1 MSTASSYSKIAGAN
15 DRVALGVIGCGG
27 RGNYVASQFLKDPQV
42 QAVAVCD
49 VYGERIDKA
58 LAYAQGAKSFYAHEK
73 LLEMREIDVVLIGT
87 PDHWHAQTAIDALSA
102 GKDVY
107 VEKPLMRTREEGP
120 RIVKAARVNGRI
132 CQVGL
137 QQRSGWPYIRA
148 RDEFVKP
155 GKLGK
160 ITLARTFWH
169 NGPSGPLRRSMPE
182 KPSNLDWARFVGP
195 VKWRDWDPA
204 QYFNFRAFLDYNG
217 GKTTDFFTH
226 WVDAVHMML
235 GIDNPT
241 AVMSAGGVYGGYN
254 DGRTAPDNVYALVEY
269 PSEVT
274 VTFECGGIA
283 PTPEYGIELC
293 GTEGRIFVNR
303 NRVEFHPRE
312 RGAQPVID
320 RRPGDITLDHVNN
333 FLECCRT
340 RKPPNCDVYI
350 GQRST
355 QVSLLAV
362 QAYVEKR
369 MIHFDPVREDV
380 LPL

>member
-1 MSTASSYSKIAGAN
+1 
-15 DRVALGVIGCGG
+15 
-27 RGNYVASQFLKDPQV
+27 
-42 QAVAVCD
+42 
-49 VYGERIDKA
+49 
-58 LAYAQGAKSFYAHEK
+58 
-73 LLEMREIDVVLIGT
+73 
-87 PDHWHAQTAIDALSA
+87 
-102 GKDVY
+102 
-107 VEKPLMRTREEGP
+107 MRTREEGP
-120 RIVKAARVNGRI
+120 RIVKAARVNDRI

-182 KPSNLDWARFVGP
+182 KPSNLDWARFLGP
-195 VKWRDWDPA
+195 VKWREWDPA

-241 AVMSAGGVYGGYN
+241 AVMSAGGIYGGYN

-303 NRVEFHPRE
+303 NRVEFHARE

-369 MIHFDPVREDV
+369 MIHFDPVREEV